1 MKFSNLTMQLL
12 KNFANINSGIYF
24 KEGNKLRT
32 ISTQQDILVDAE
44 IDGVI
49 PTDFGVYDLNNFL
62 AVLSIHKDSSPNL
75 EFENNNII
83 ISSDDKRSKIR
94 YRFCEPTMI
103 VRPPEKDII
112 IKDAEMNFSLAEN
125 DLAWI
130 LKTASV
136 LNCPQVSF
144 KSDGEKL
151 TINAVNT
158 VDNSAHTNSLEIGDS
173 DGKVFNII
181 FKTEKIQKV
190 LLGDYDVIISS
201 KGIAKFD
208 NKSIIL
214 KYYLSTESGSEYKH
228 E

>member
-1 MKFSNLTMQLL
+1 MQLL

-32 ISTQQDILVDAE
+32 ISSQQDILVDVE
-44 IDGVI
+44 IDDII

-62 AVLSIHKDSSPNL
+62 SVLSIHKDSSPNL

-83 ISSDDKRSKIR
+83 ISSEDNRSKIR

-112 IKDAEMNFSLAEN
+112 IKDAEMNFTLAEN

-136 LNCPQVSF
+136 LNCPHIAF

-151 TINAVNT
+151 SINATNT
-158 VDNSAHTNSLEIGDS
+158 VDNSAHTNALEIGDS
-173 DGKVFNII
+173 DGKVFNIL
-181 FKTEKIQKV
+181 FKTEKIQK
-190 LLGDYDVIISS
+190 LLSGEYDVTISS
-201 KGIAKFD
+201 KGIAKFEHK
-208 NKSIIL
+208 NVNL
-214 KYYLSTESGSEYKH
+214 RYYLSTETGSEYKD